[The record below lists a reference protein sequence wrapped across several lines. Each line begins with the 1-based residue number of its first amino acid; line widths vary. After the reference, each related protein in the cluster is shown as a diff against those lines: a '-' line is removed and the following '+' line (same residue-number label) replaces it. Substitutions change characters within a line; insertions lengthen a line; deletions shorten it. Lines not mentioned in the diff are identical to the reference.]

1 MLDYIYNKELYIKN
15 LAQRIGRKYSEIKQ
29 NSKNYHFYGSLPV
42 YGNFNI
48 GNDRRNKR
56 NNG

>member
-1 MLDYIYNKELYIKN
+1 MKN

-29 NSKNYHFYGSLPV
+29 NSKNYHFYGILPV
-42 YGNFNI
+42 CGNFNI
-48 GNDRRNKR
+48 GNDRCNKR